1 MVDVAY
7 QLQRG
12 LVAALKADSGVAALV
27 AGRVWDEPK
36 ARPTHP
42 YVRIGTIEVQ
52 PYRTTGCR
60 AWLATFAIESHSR
73 PQQGRVEAARIG
85 AAVIAALNE
94 NEAALSVTGL
104 IVSRLHFLTESTGP
118 GRTERSKQ
126 SNALFEVVLDEAP

>member
-12 LVAALKADSGVAALV
+12 LVSALKGDAGVAAFV
-27 AGRVWDEPK
+27 GTRVWDEPP
-36 ARPTHP
+36 AAPDHP
-42 YVRIGTIEVQ
+42 YVRIGNIEVR

-60 AWLATFAIESHSR
+60 AWLATFAVESHSR
-73 PQQGRVEAARIG
+73 PQQGRVVASRLG

-94 NEAALSVTGL
+94 NEAGLSVAGL
-104 IVSRLHFLTESTGP
+104 TVSRLHFLTESTGP

-126 SNALFEVVLDEAP
+126 SDALFEVVLDEAP